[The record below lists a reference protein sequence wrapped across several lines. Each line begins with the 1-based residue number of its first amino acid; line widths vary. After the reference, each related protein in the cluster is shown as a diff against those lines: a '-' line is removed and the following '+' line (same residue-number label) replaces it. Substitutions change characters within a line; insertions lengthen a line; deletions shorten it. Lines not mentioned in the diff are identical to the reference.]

1 MSSLRAEKVLRQLG
15 QDIQV
20 ARKKRRIPV
29 KDFAARIGVAEG
41 TVIRLEK
48 GEPGTRLETL
58 AMALL
63 VLGELPRLEQLMD
76 PASDDTGLMI
86 DHSQLPKRIG
96 SRRKPVS
103 GAGGVPA
110 SGDDSDTGTAF

>member
-1 MSSLRAEKVLRQLG
+1 MMSSLRVEKVLRQLG

-48 GEPGTRLETL
+48 GAPGTRLETL

-63 VLGELPRLEQLMD
+63 ALGELPRLLD

-86 DHSQLPKRIG
+86 DHANLPKRIG
-96 SRRKPVS
+96 RGRKPVTRIAILPSS
-103 GAGGVPA
+103 GQ
-110 SGDDSDTGTAF
+110 DSDEGKAF

>member
-1 MSSLRAEKVLRQLG
+1 MSSLRVEKILRQLG

-63 VLGELPRLEQLMD
+63 ALGELPRCCFSPRTE
-76 PASDDTGLMI
+76 PF
-86 DHSQLPKRIG
+86 KRIIF
-96 SRRKPVS
+96 
-103 GAGGVPA
+103 
-110 SGDDSDTGTAF
+110 TEN